1 MNPRQGQEEVT
12 LETVVVCPQ
21 VHSMRSGVT
30 LETVGVRPQVQ
41 GLEGGVIL
49 WNIFNSV
56 SQLDLQTKGVSSKG
70 LA

>member
-1 MNPRQGQEEVT
+1 MNPRQGREEVT
-12 LETVVVCPQ
+12 LETVVVGPQ
-21 VHSMRSGVT
+21 VHGMGSGVT

-56 SQLDLQTKGVSSKG
+56 SQLDL
-70 LA
+70 